1 MIPSRSPRAR
11 GSCRSREGAYRTSTT
26 HRSHIASTHTACNTN
41 SHHARTRTVSL
52 LSSNPHK
59 PHRRVRPLLRL
70 RGARALAIVRR
81 RIASGAPVLRSLQ
94 LHCSCVPFDFLLIVA
109 QIHLWQAAGSVQSV
123 DKNMRGA
130 ARHVVE
136 LLVGVRRAVAPRPPL
151 RCRPATQSH
160 LLGKSS
166 LFLHLSYGVPAVR
179 NTGSIEGWSN
189 TT

>member
-11 GSCRSREGAYRTSTT
+11 GPCRSREGAYRTSTT
-26 HRSHIASTHTACNTN
+26 HRSHIASTRTACN

-52 LSSNPHK
+52 LSFNPHE
-59 PHRRVRPLLRL
+59 PHRRVRPRLRL
-70 RGARALAIVRR
+70 RGARALAIFRR
-81 RIASGAPVLRSLQ
+81 RIASRAPVLRSLQ
-94 LHCSCVPFDFLLIVA
+94 LHCSCVPFDFLLLVA

-130 ARHVVE
+130 ARHVVK

-151 RCRPATQSH
+151 RCCPATQSH

-166 LFLHLSYGVPAVR
+166 FFFGRAPQ
-179 NTGSIEGWSN
+179 
-189 TT
+189 